1 MGETGDTAVA
11 PPRCKMKSSV
21 MIRTLAAGG
30 NSGLSFPRLLVHVL
44 PLHHFKSRSKSM
56 QPEYFWN
63 SSDGQIL
70 SVKSKDPNTLALV
83 LAFWPRNPAELEFI
97 RARLNEIHF
106 TERSTLARIGIEMI
120 TPGVPRVD
128 HNRLI
133 LETDAFLFDP
143 SFPNAPYWKKLL
155 RPGTPVGRLFYAPES
170 AKLAT
175 NEIWEAVKENRLKLP
190 NTISIDRLGRV
201 FLTPHKVRYT
211 LNPRLQ
217 RPEFE
222 RLINGDAG
230 RGYLDKVQVRQ
241 DVDILSVPP
250 RSGTLTSC
258 SMYLKEHFVVL
269 NRGEGNFGLHCG
281 AILLDPIKTFGTN
294 VMLEIYNSGDQPV
307 VNPMV
312 SVEVFRA
319 PTFADPEVKTLER
332 KRRRLF
338 TVAGDLYR
346 GMDRSPPRDSAG
358 EPRPKTRITVKGQ
371 NALMENYSAFLGS
384 GDYSNFKTQLA
395 DPQSSPGFRT
405 LIQALDHAPEGAD
418 TLVVDY
424 FPNLMEHVELLT
436 RIPQLKLKRIIFRKP
451 SRTHGFFLSGNA
463 HARLDTYFNINLDVY
478 WYNEGM
484 KDLYLHTYK
493 RDAGFFIRE
502 EMGKLFQESTILAF
516 YGSAVEIGSEHS
528 ESITALIS
536 KLTGFIGPK
545 VGILTGGGGGVM
557 RLATDEA
564 RRAQALTGACFLELE
579 AQEPELGVDFFN
591 TFQETSRHN
600 RQKWFEVADFCIF
613 NVGGV
618 GTLEEIGIELCNLK
632 LGIRPRVPYIFYGAR
647 YWSDLRKQF
656 REMIHTGRSP
666 AWMAGYVLFT
676 DDPDEVVAFYRKT
689 LQVL

>member
-1 MGETGDTAVA
+1 MD
-11 PPRCKMKSSV
+11 
-21 MIRTLAAGG
+21 
-30 NSGLSFPRLLVHVL
+30 
-44 PLHHFKSRSKSM
+44 
-56 QPEYFWN
+56 PEYFWF
-63 SSDGQIL
+63 STDGQIL
-70 SVKSKDPNTLALV
+70 AVKRKDAATLSLV
-83 LAFWPRNPAELEFI
+83 LAFWPRHPAELDFI
-97 RARLNEIHF
+97 RARLADIQF

-120 TPGVPRVD
+120 SAGAPTVD
-128 HNRLI
+128 HNRL
-133 LETDAFLFDP
+133 LFETDAFLFDP
-143 SFPNAPYWKKLL
+143 SFPNATYWKKLL

-170 AKLAT
+170 VKLST

-201 FLTPHKVRYT
+201 FLTPHKVRYA

-241 DVDILSVPP
+241 DVEILSVPP
-250 RSGTLTSC
+250 RSGVLTSC

-294 VMLEIYNSGDQPV
+294 IMLEIYNSGDQPV
-307 VNPMV
+307 VNPVV

-319 PTFADPEVKTLER
+319 PTFADPEVKALER
-332 KRRRLF
+332 KRRRFFAAASDLF
-338 TVAGDLYR
+338 RA
-346 GMDRSPPRDSAG
+346 MDRNPPRDNVG

-371 NALMENYSAFLGS
+371 NALMENCTVFLSANDFPNLRA
-384 GDYSNFKTQLA
+384 QLA
-395 DPQSSPGFRT
+395 AAQSPVGFRT
-405 LIQALDHAPEGAD
+405 LIQALDHAPENAD

-424 FPNLMEHVELLT
+424 FPNLLEHVELLT
-436 RIPQLKLKRIIFRKP
+436 RFPQLKLRRLIFRKP

-484 KDLYLHTYK
+484 KELYLHTYK
-493 RDAGFFIRE
+493 KDRGFFIRE
-502 EMGKLFQESTILAF
+502 EMGKLFQELTILAI
-516 YGSAVEIGSEHS
+516 YGSAVELGDAQTADIA
-528 ESITALIS
+528 ALIG
-536 KLTGFIGPK
+536 KLTEFIGPK

-557 RLATDEA
+557 RLATDQA
-564 RRAQALTGACFLELE
+564 RRNEALTGACFLELE

-591 TFQETSRHN
+591 TFQENSRHN
-600 RQKWFEVADFCIF
+600 RQKWFEAADFCIF

-632 LGIRPRVPYIFYGAR
+632 LGIRPRVPYIFYGAGF
-647 YWSDLRKQF
+647 WSDLRKQF
-656 REMIHTGRSP
+656 REMMRTGRTP
-666 AWMAGYVLFT
+666 AWMADYVLFT
-676 DDPDEVVAFYRKT
+676 DEPDEVVAFYRKT